1 LIALGD
7 KTVIAQKYRLVR
19 ELATGGMGA
28 VWVAHH
34 LQLETPVAIK
44 FMSPSLR
51 RLVDAR
57 TRFARE
63 AIAAARLRGPHVVE
77 VLDHGVD
84 GNVPYIVM
92 ELLEGEHLGELL
104 RRERRVPIAEAA
116 RIAEQVGRAI
126 GRAHAAGIV
135 HRDLKP
141 ANVFLSRVDGESI
154 VKILDFGICKVMNDD
169 AEGAARDDVLMG
181 SPQYMAPEQARGAG
195 RVDHRADLWSLGA
208 ILYRSVTGVPAFDG
222 VSGVDVIVQVCT
234 GPLPV
239 ATRAAPDLP
248 PALDA
253 FFRKALAREPEER
266 FASAREMTATFS
278 ALVDAAS
285 PKPPRVVAAVAAP
298 SRPPQRRTQIDEASP
313 AEIDAFVEQAFHTM
327 VAPGDEAPPTT
338 RCPPGKSGV
347 RERLPDDEGQ
357 PAVSALID
365 EGFAALRRGE
375 ADAARRAW
383 NQALGLDPK
392 NRTLALNLRKLEASA
407 AR

>member
-1 LIALGD
+1 LIALGEN
-7 KTVIAQKYRLVR
+7 TVIAQKYRLVR

-51 RLVDAR
+51 RLGDAR

-63 AIAAARLRGPHVVE
+63 AIAAARLRGPHVVQ

-104 RRERRVPIAEAA
+104 RRERRIPIAEAA
-116 RIAEQVGRAI
+116 RIAEQVGRAL

-141 ANVFLSRVDGESI
+141 ANVFLSRVDGELI
-154 VKILDFGICKVMNDD
+154 AKILDFGICKAMND
-169 AEGAARDDVLMG
+169 EGANAPRDDVLMG
-181 SPQYMAPEQARGAG
+181 SPQYMAPEQARGAAG
-195 RVDHRADLWSLGA
+195 VDHRADLWSLGA

-253 FFRKALAREPEER
+253 FFRKALAREPEAR
-266 FASAREMTATFS
+266 FASAREMTAAFS
-278 ALVDAAS
+278 ALVDAGS
-285 PKPPRVVAAVAAP
+285 TKPPPRVVAAVAT
-298 SRPPQRRTQIDEASP
+298 PPRRRTQIGEASP
-313 AEIDAFVEQAFHTM
+313 AEIEAFVEQAFHTM
-327 VAPGDEAPPTT
+327 VAPGDDAPPTT
-338 RCPPGKSGV
+338 RCAPGKSGV
-347 RERLPDDEGQ
+347 RERLSDEAQ

-383 NQALGLDPK
+383 NRALDLDPK
-392 NRTLALNLRKLEASA
+392 NRALALNLRKLDAAA